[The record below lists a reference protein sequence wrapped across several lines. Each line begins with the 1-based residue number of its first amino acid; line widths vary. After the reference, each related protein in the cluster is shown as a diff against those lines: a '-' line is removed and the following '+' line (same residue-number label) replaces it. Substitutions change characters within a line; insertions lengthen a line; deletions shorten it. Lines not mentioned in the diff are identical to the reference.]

1 MAEPATGLA
10 LIDRI
15 DSGGLQTRAR
25 SLFDNPAVQRARP
38 ALIAGAIA
46 LLLAVLWLGMRSP
59 DWRPLYG
66 DMSDGDK
73 SAVLA
78 ALQAGNYTSRINP
91 DSGSVEVASD
101 DIAAARILLAGQGL
115 PKSATPLDPVG
126 NMPLGLSRAVESAR
140 LKSAVAIELAASIKA
155 IDGVRQASVQIAMP
169 EPSVFVRDKVPAS
182 ASVFVTLAPGRT
194 LSEAQVRAIVWL
206 VSSSVAGLAADKVSV
221 VDQSGALLSSG
232 GSAAEAAQLGYQGK
246 VEAMVRER
254 LVKLLTPLIGLGR
267 FTAEVAAD
275 VDYSENEATS
285 ERYAPDGSVLRSESA
300 SRSNDP
306 GQAPARGVPGA
317 LSNTAPAGAQLTGIP
332 PAGAPAAP
340 AAPPPVTSETTN
352 RAWEIGRDI
361 SVTRAGAP
369 RLRRLSVAVV
379 IDKAALAKATPQD
392 IAAITRIVRGA
403 IGYDAARGDQVEVQ
417 LRSFAPLP
425 AEPAVP
431 WFRAPAVADN
441 APYVAIAILVVG
453 GGIVL
458 LLLRRRK
465 AVAATAVS
473 TTGGAAAPGAGG
485 AVAGRDGDVLATIPD
500 SLAPLI
506 DGGMLTPAGAM
517 QLVDYSA
524 KLGTT
529 RSLVNDDA
537 DRATAVARQMLA
549 AT

>member
-10 LIDRI
+10 LVDRA
-15 DSGGLQTRAR
+15 DAGGLQARAR

-38 ALIAGAIA
+38 ALIAAAIA
-46 LLLAVLWLGMRSP
+46 LVLAMAWIGVRSP

-91 DSGSVEVASD
+91 DSGSVEVAGGD
-101 DIAAARILLAGQGL
+101 VAAARILLAGQGL

-126 NMPLGLSRAVESAR
+126 DMPLGLSRAVESAR

-194 LSEAQVRAIVWL
+194 LGEAQVRAIIWL

-285 ERYAPDGSVLRSESA
+285 ERFAPDGSVLRSESA

-306 GQAPARGVPGA
+306 GQVPARGVPGA
-317 LSNTAPAGAQLTGIP
+317 LSNTAPAGAQLTGTP
-332 PAGAPAAP
+332 PAGAPVAA
-340 AAPPPVTSETTN
+340 AAPPPVTNETTN
-352 RAWEIGRDI
+352 RAWEIGRDV

-379 IDKAALAKATPQD
+379 IDKTALAKATAQD

-417 LRSFAPLP
+417 LRSFAPPP
-425 AEPAVP
+425 ADPVMP

-441 APYVAIAILVVG
+441 APYIAIAILVAG
-453 GGIVL
+453 GGIAL

-465 AVAATAVS
+465 TKAAAAGSANVAAAT
-473 TTGGAAAPGAGG
+473 GAGT
-485 AVAGRDGDVLATIPD
+485 ATAGGDGPATIPEG
-500 SLAPLI
+500 LAPLI
-506 DGGMLTPAGAM
+506 DGGLLTPAGAM

-529 RSLVNDDA
+529 RGLVNDDA